1 MEHQPPPFFKAG
13 PTPLVRLLIFSL
25 LSIALLVT
33 DAKFRYLETLRQAA
47 SIVIYPLQRIAAAPA
62 SIAQRIGEFFVTQ
75 DSLRADKAR
84 LVQQN
89 AENAVALQQLQA
101 LRAENVHL
109 RKLLGVRE
117 QIVVKSTPAEVLYA
131 ARDPFSRRIVIDRG
145 SQHGVQNGQPVIDH
159 VGVIGQVTRAYP
171 WLSEVNLITD
181 KGHVVPVQNLRNGT
195 RGILAGTGIGGALE
209 MRFVPLSADF
219 QIGDKLVTSG
229 IDGIYPPGL
238 PVAEVTNVERN
249 AAYLF
254 AGITCRPLANI
265 NSTAQ
270 VLVVS
275 AERQLPARPAEEE
288 KPVRARK
295 ARKNK

>member
-25 LSIALLVT
+25 LSVTLLVT
-33 DAKFRYLETLRQAA
+33 DAKFRYLETLRQIA

-62 SIAQRIGEFFVTQ
+62 GIAQRIGDFFVTQ
-75 DSLRADKAR
+75 DSLRADITR
-84 LVQQN
+84 LVRQN
-89 AENAVALQQLQA
+89 SENAVALQQLQA
-101 LRAENVHL
+101 LRAENAHL
-109 RKLLGVRE
+109 RKLLGARE
-117 QIVVKSTPAEVLYA
+117 QIDVKSMPAEVLYA

-171 WLSEVNLITD
+171 WLSEVNLLTD

-195 RGILAGTGIGGALE
+195 RGIVAGTGIDGTLE
-209 MRFVPLSADF
+209 MRFVPLSADI

-229 IDGIYPPGL
+229 IDGVYPSGL

-249 AAYLF
+249 SAYLF
-254 AGITCRPLANI
+254 ANIACRPLANI
-265 NSTAQ
+265 NSNAQ
-270 VLVVS
+270 VLVVTT
-275 AERQLPARPAEEE
+275 ELRLPPRPAEDE
-288 KPVRARK
+288 KPVRAK
-295 ARKNK
+295 KPRKNK

>member
-25 LSIALLVT
+25 LSITLLVT
-33 DAKFRYLETLRQAA
+33 DAKFRYLESLRQAA

-62 SIAQRIGEFFVTQ
+62 GIAQRVADFFVTQ
-75 DSLRADKAR
+75 DSLRADKAK

-89 AENAVALQQLQA
+89 TENAVALQQLQA

-109 RKLLGVRE
+109 RKLLGARE
-117 QIVVKSTPAEVLYA
+117 QIEMKSMPAEVLYA

-145 SQHGVQNGQPVIDH
+145 SQHGVQNGQPVINH
-159 VGVIGQVTRAYP
+159 VGVVGQVTRAYP

-195 RGILAGTGIGGALE
+195 RGILAGTGIDGALE
-209 MRFVPLSADF
+209 MRFVSLSSDF

-229 IDGIYPPGL
+229 IDGVYPSGL
-238 PVAEVTNVERN
+238 PVAEVSNVERN
-249 AAYLF
+249 SAYLF
-254 AGITCRPLANI
+254 ASITCRPLANI
-265 NSTAQ
+265 NSNAQ

-275 AERQLPARPAEEE
+275 AERQLPARPADDE

-295 ARKNK
+295 PRKNK

>member
-75 DSLRADKAR
+75 DSLRADKTR

-117 QIVVKSTPAEVLYA
+117 QIAVKSTPAEVLYA

>member
-33 DAKFRYLETLRQAA
+33 DAKFRYLETLRQVA

-62 SIAQRIGEFFVTQ
+62 GIAQRIGDFFVTQ
-75 DSLRADKAR
+75 DSLRADKTR
-84 LVQQN
+84 LVRQN
-89 AENAVALQQLQA
+89 SENAVALQQLQA
-101 LRAENVHL
+101 LRAENAHL
-109 RKLLGVRE
+109 RKLLGARE
-117 QIVVKSTPAEVLYA
+117 QIDVKSTPAEVLYA

-159 VGVIGQVTRAYP
+159 IGVIGQVTRTYP
-171 WLSEVNLITD
+171 WLSEVNLLTD

-195 RGILAGTGIGGALE
+195 RGIVAGTGIDGELE
-209 MRFVPLSADF
+209 MRFVSLSADI

-229 IDGIYPPGL
+229 IDGVYPSGL
-238 PVAEVTNVERN
+238 PVAEITNVERN
-249 AAYLF
+249 SAYLF
-254 AGITCRPLANI
+254 ASITCRPLANI
-265 NSTAQ
+265 NSNAQ

-275 AERQLPARPAEEE
+275 TELRLPPRPVEDE
-288 KPVRARK
+288 KPVRTK
-295 ARKNK
+295 KSRKNK